1 MGFNTRSSGGIK
13 EVDILY
19 TAALGAEAP
28 LYQSEGASGADIAAR
43 LDAPLVIKPGE
54 RALVPTGIRIEIP
67 QGYEVQLR
75 PRSGLALKH
84 GITVLNTPGTVD
96 CDYRGELKALLIN
109 HGSEPFT
116 VRDGDR
122 IGQLVVQQVFRGVFK
137 RSSCLSETERGE
149 GGYGS
154 TGV

>member
-1 MGFNTRSSGGIK
+1 MGGDSSSFGGIN
-13 EVDILY
+13 EVSILY
-19 TAALGAEAP
+19 TAAPGAKAP
-28 LYQSEGASGADIAAR
+28 SYQSEGASGADIAAR

-54 RALVPTGIRIEIP
+54 RALVPTGICIEIP

-84 GITVLNTPGTVD
+84 GVTVLNTPGTVD
-96 CDYRGELKALLIN
+96 CDFRGELKALLIN
-109 HGSEPFT
+109 LGNEPFT
-116 VRDGDR
+116 VRNGDR
-122 IGQLVVQQVFRGVFK
+122 IGQLVVQQVFRGAFK
-137 RSSCLSETERGE
+137 RCSCLSKTERGE

>member
-1 MGFNTRSSGGIK
+1 MGVDSSSLGGIK

-19 TAALGAEAP
+19 TAEPGAKAP
-28 LYQSEGASGADIAAR
+28 SYHSQGASGADIAAR
-43 LDAPLVIKPGE
+43 LDAPLVINPGE

-75 PRSGLALKH
+75 PRSGLALKY
-84 GITVLNTPGTVD
+84 GVTVLNTPGTVD
-96 CDYRGELKALLIN
+96 CDYRGELKALLVN
-109 HGSEPFT
+109 FGTEPFT

>member
-1 MGFNTRSSGGIK
+1 MGADFGSSGGIK
-13 EVDILY
+13 EVSILY
-19 TAALGAEAP
+19 TAAPGAEAP
-28 LYQSEGASGADIAAR
+28 SYQSEGASGADIAAR

-54 RALVPTGIRIEIP
+54 RALVPTGICIEIP
-67 QGYEVQLR
+67 EGYEVQLR

-84 GITVLNTPGTVD
+84 GVTVLNTPGTVD
-96 CDYRGELKALLIN
+96 CDYRGELKALLVN
-109 HGSEPFT
+109 FGSEPFT

-137 RSSCLSETERGE
+137 RSDALSETERGE